1 MLLTGSAG
9 GKETPASPDLSRGP
23 PQGPVEAGPVAGGRV
38 DVSVVIPAQNE
49 AGNIESLVAEVV
61 GVLDGWCEFEI
72 VVVDDGST
80 DGTAAALVTLQNTH
94 PMLRVL
100 THAHPC
106 GQSLAVRSGV
116 KAARAEVVAT
126 LDGDGQNDPRDLPRL
141 WSILEAGSRADNVQL
156 VIGHRWR
163 RQDGVW
169 RRVCSRVA
177 NSIRGRILGD
187 NTPDSGCGIKVF
199 FREAF
204 LELPAF
210 HHMHRFLPALFRR
223 AGSGVLSVEVRH
235 RPRLRGR
242 SHYGTFS
249 RLTAGV
255 IDLAGMLWLIRRSRV
270 PLVTERRRRPE
281 FSPVDSRPMPD
292 EGRAAAPH
300 REMLRSGSTREPATV
315 GGEGP

>member
-1 MLLTGSAG
+1 M
-9 GKETPASPDLSRGP
+9 
-23 PQGPVEAGPVAGGRV
+23 

-80 DGTAAALVTLQNTH
+80 DGTAAALLTLQNTH

-100 THAHPC
+100 AHAHPC

-141 WSILEAGSRADNVQL
+141 WSILEAGSRADNIHL

-199 FREAF
+199 LREAF

-255 IDLAGMLWLIRRSRV
+255 IDLAGMLWLISRSRV
-270 PLVTERRRRPE
+270 PRVTERWHRPRP
-281 FSPVDSRPMPD
+281 SPVDSQPMPE
-292 EGRAAAPH
+292 EGSGAIPH
-300 REMLRSGSTREPATV
+300 RSLSRLEPAAV
-315 GGEGP
+315 GGERP

>member
-1 MLLTGSAG
+1 MLLTGSTG

-80 DGTAAALVTLQNTH
+80 DGTAAALLTLQNTH

-100 THAHPC
+100 AHAHPC

-141 WSILEAGSRADNVQL
+141 WSILEAGSRADNIHL

-199 FREAF
+199 LREAF

-235 RPRLRGR
+235 RPRLQGR

-270 PLVTERRRRPE
+270 PRVTERSHRPDP
-281 FSPVDSRPMPD
+281 SPFDARPIP
-292 EGRAAAPH
+292 EPARAAIPSRA
-300 REMLRSGSTREPATV
+300 MARSFSRLEPAAV
-315 GGEGP
+315 GGERP

>member
-1 MLLTGSAG
+1 M
-9 GKETPASPDLSRGP
+9 
-23 PQGPVEAGPVAGGRV
+23 

-61 GVLDGWCEFEI
+61 DVLDGWCEFEI

-80 DGTAAALVTLQNTH
+80 DGTAAALETLQNRYRT
-94 PMLRVL
+94 LRVL
-100 THAHPC
+100 RHADPC

-116 KAARAEVVAT
+116 KAARADVIAT

-141 WSILEAGSRADNVQL
+141 WSILETAARDANVHL
-156 VIGHRWR
+156 VIGHRRR
-163 RQDGVW
+163 RQDSLW
-169 RRVCSRVA
+169 RKVCSRVA
-177 NSIRGRILGD
+177 NGVRSRILGD
-187 NTPDSGCGIKVF
+187 DTPDSGCGIKVF
-199 FREAF
+199 LREAF

-223 AGSGVLSVEVRH
+223 SGSGVLSVEVRH

-300 REMLRSGSTREPATV
+300 HEMLRSGSTREPATV